1 MRNPIQIITPPDSE
15 PVTRAEL
22 VAQLRLNTTS
32 GIEAEL
38 DRAIVAARE
47 LFERQTGRAVLPTTF
62 RQFAGSFFVELQVGP
77 VIALNSVQYYDS
89 ADTLQTLTGCV
100 LDSAAIP
107 AVVYLTLDNYP
118 ALSRRVRRPVRV
130 EFVAGWTSAAAVP
143 AAVRLAI
150 LLLAAHFYE
159 QREAYRDSAFE
170 MRVVPE
176 GWERVVA
183 LHKTGLEWNV

>member
-1 MRNPIQIITPPDSE
+1 MTPPASE

-22 VAQLRLNTTS
+22 VAQLRLNNTT

-47 LFERQTGRAVLPTTF
+47 LFERQTGRAVLPTVF
-62 RQFAGSFFVELQVGP
+62 RQYCDTWQIELQAGP
-77 VIALNSVQYYDS
+77 VSALGTVSYYDTS
-89 ADTLQTLTGCV
+89 DAIQTLGGFE
-100 LDSAAIP
+100 LDNATIP
-107 AVVYLTLDNYP
+107 ANVYLTSLNYP
-118 ALSRRVRRPVRV
+118 ALSARVRRPVRV
-130 EFVAGWTSAAAVP
+130 EFTAGWSNAAAVP
-143 AAVRLAI
+143 ASVKLAI
-150 LLLAAHFYE
+150 LLLSAHFYE